1 MNTRSI
7 VVSGIIL
14 TTILIFSAATS
25 YGEEMKPIKLL
36 PPQMEG
42 GMPLMQAFKQRHT
55 GRHYRGD
62 KLPLQVMSNLLW
74 AAYGINRPDSG
85 GRTVPTTMDMRE
97 FDIYVI
103 MAEGVYVYDPKGN
116 VLQPVIASDLRGLA
130 GVQPYVREAPVNL
143 VYVAD
148 YSRMGKVGD
157 SADFYADCDVGF
169 ISQDVY
175 LYCASEGLET
185 VVRAWVDKAALSGA
199 IKLKPGQKI
208 ILAQSVGYPKK

>member
-1 MNTRSI
+1 MNTRLITISC
-7 VVSGIIL
+7 VVL
-14 TTILIFSAATS
+14 TAILISSVVA
-25 YGEEMKPIKLL
+25 YGEEMKPVKLL

-42 GMPLMQAFKQRHT
+42 GMPLMQAFKERHT
-55 GRHYRGD
+55 GRHYRSEN
-62 KLPLQVMSNLLW
+62 LPLQVMSNLLW

-116 VLQPVIASDLRGLA
+116 VLQPVIAQDLRDLA
-130 GVQPYVREAPVNL
+130 GVQPFVREAPVNL

-148 YSRMGKVGD
+148 YSKMDKVGD
-157 SADFYADCDVGF
+157 SADFYADCDAGF
-169 ISQDVY
+169 ISQTVS

-185 VVRAWVDKAALSGA
+185 VGRAWVDKAALSKA
-199 IKLKPGQKI
+199 MKLRPEQKI